1 MIPKII
7 HYCWFSGE
15 KKPRLIRRC
24 IRSWKKILP
33 EYEIRCWDANSFDF
47 DSVPYVKEAFR
58 LKKWAFVS
66 DYVRFYALYKYGGIY
81 LDTDVEV
88 RKRLDSFLDTD
99 FFCGTEVFRNGTY
112 VGINP
117 DAAQLGSCAG
127 NPILK
132 DCMNYYENH
141 EFIIPEEG
149 IAHIVTSPILL
160 GKVLTKYGYLYK
172 DEYQVLENNITI
184 YPNSVL
190 SHVYTPSKDKS
201 YTVHYFENSWIRDK
215 QRGRFF
221 RFCQKHNM
229 MWLYSSMEK
238 FIGKMRN
245 KY

>member
-1 MIPKII
+1 MIK
-7 HYCWFSGE
+7 H
-15 KKPRLIRRC
+15 C
-24 IRSWKKILP
+24 IRSWKKVMP
-33 EYEIRCWDANSFDF
+33 DYEFKCWDEDNFDVNRCRF
-47 DSVPYVKEAFR
+47 VQEAYKA
-58 LKKWAFVS
+58 KKWAFVS

-88 RKRLDSFLDTD
+88 KKRLDSFLDAD
-99 FFCGTEVFRNGTY
+99 FFCGTEAFCD
-112 VGINP
+112 GINP
-117 DAAQLGSCAG
+117 DAAQFGSCPG

-132 DCMNYYENH
+132 DCMNYYENN
-141 EFIIPEEG
+141 EFVIPKEG

-172 DEYQVLENNITI
+172 DEHQVLENNITI

-221 RFCQKHNM
+221 RFCQKHSM
-229 MWLYSSMEK
+229 MWLYSNMEK

>member
-7 HYCWFSGE
+7 HYCWFGRGE
-15 KKPRLIRRC
+15 KPQLIKHC
-24 IRSWKKILP
+24 IRSWKKVMP
-33 EYEIRCWDANSFDF
+33 DYEFKCWDEDNFDVNRCRF
-47 DSVPYVKEAFR
+47 VQEAYKA
-58 LKKWAFVS
+58 KKWAFVS

-117 DAAQLGSCAG
+117 DAAQFGSCAG

-141 EFIIPEEG
+141 EFVIPEEG

-172 DEYQVLENNITI
+172 DEHQVLENNITI

-221 RFCQKHNM
+221 RFCQKHSM
-229 MWLYSSMEK
+229 MWLYSNMEK